1 MMRET
6 LFVKT
11 EITTQWLSDAGL
23 ILCVFT
29 AGLLVC
35 NQVGA
40 LSVLSPYYRINTP
53 ALCLLFGF
61 VTACCSMRFAIA
73 GCVFALPL
81 LPTIAWQLQT
91 YTGYGRVQDVAGAG
105 LDLTAGVLLGLCVN
119 SLWRRQSLKGRLA
132 MPWPA
137 GLVMVIL
144 TISVAVAIARNLHQ
158 SASPFLP
165 QALLYN
171 LMHLRTLGWHDDYRP
186 LLDWAAYGA
195 AFLLFALFI
204 PALKAM
210 PDRNDVI
217 FKPLMI
223 GLLIAA
229 LVGLRQSLFG
239 AGLNISQITFRQG
252 GFGYMALG
260 FQPDLHAFGAHM
272 LLGVV
277 GLFGYL
283 YNKKNFWLRA
293 CVVIGVMPLCGLVLL
308 FSKSKSSVAVAV
320 FVLLAMA
327 TLWIFRRAKYFK
339 HAVFGTC
346 LLSIVLIL
354 SFAIFTESWLALLSF
369 ILAKFSL
376 PDLGTLNLQLSYRP
390 EVYLAAVRM
399 FSLFPFAGLGQAEFY
414 RQSANH
420 DLTNS
425 LFLSYE
431 QNGEHAHNY
440 FLQTLVE
447 NGALGFAAF
456 ALLVAYPLLHAANK
470 RALLPGLVA
479 LLTVFGGNL
488 FSHSM
493 LVRENLLLAA
503 GFLALMYAAMADRQT
518 SVTPGKSLPLPAACG
533 FSHIL
538 NKLTTWRARPK
549 VLVSFAVLAALL
561 VAKETY
567 QSFKSSPF
575 NVDLQCQETRRLEL
589 DGWTSGRYVWDMPA
603 GAQGM
608 ALNLATTQP
617 DVVNRPLPAS
627 LAVWYDQRLLLKTDL
642 QFTKTGPQ
650 RFEINLPEGTLAS
663 PDDYQIEL
671 KVQRCFVPRNF
682 GMGGDARRL
691 GVRVESV
698 DWK

>member
-1 MMRET
+1 MRET

-11 EITTQWLSDAGL
+11 ETTTRWLSNSGL
-23 ILCVFT
+23 ILCVFA

-35 NQVGA
+35 NQFGA

-61 VTACCSMRFAIA
+61 VTACCGMRFAIA

-81 LPTIAWQLQT
+81 LPTFSWQLQI
-91 YTGYGRVQDVAGAG
+91 YTGYGRVQDVTGAG
-105 LDLTAGVLLGLCVN
+105 LDLAAGILLGLCVN
-119 SLWRRQSLKGRLA
+119 SLCRRQRLKDRIS

-137 GLVMVIL
+137 GMVMIVL

-158 SASPFLP
+158 SASLFLP
-165 QALLYN
+165 QALFYN
-171 LMHLRTLGWHDDYRP
+171 LMHLRALGWHDDYRP
-186 LLDWAAYGA
+186 LLDWVAYGT
-195 AFLLFALFI
+195 AFLLLAIFI

-210 PDRNDVI
+210 PNRNDLI

-223 GLLIAA
+223 GLIIAA
-229 LVGLRQSLFG
+229 LVGLRQSVLG
-239 AGLNISQITFRQG
+239 VGLNVAQLTFRQG
-252 GFGYMALG
+252 AFGYMAVG

-272 LLGVV
+272 LLGVI

-283 YNKKNFWLRA
+283 YQKKKLWLSA
-293 CVVIGVMPLCGLVLL
+293 LVVVSVMPLCGLVMFL
-308 FSKSKSSVAVAV
+308 SKSKSSVAVAV
-320 FVLLAMA
+320 FFLLVMA
-327 TLWIFRRAKYFK
+327 TLWTFRRAKYLK
-339 HAVFGTC
+339 EAVFRTC
-346 LLSIVLIL
+346 LLSVVLIL

-369 ILAKFSL
+369 ILAKFNL

-456 ALLVAYPLLHAANK
+456 ALLIAYPILHAANK
-470 RALLPGLVA
+470 RTLLPGLVA
-479 LLTVFGGNL
+479 LLAVFGGNL

-503 GFLALMYAAMADRQT
+503 CFLALMYAAIADRQT
-518 SVTPGKSLPLPAACG
+518 SVTPGKSLPLPTAYG
-533 FSHIL
+533 FSPVL
-538 NKLTTWRARPK
+538 NNLTTWRARPK
-549 VLVSFAVLAALL
+549 VLVSFVVLAALL
-561 VAKETY
+561 IAKETY
-567 QSFKSSPF
+567 QSFKGSPF
-575 NVDLQCQETRRLEL
+575 NVDPQCQETRRLER
-589 DGWTSGRYVWDMPA
+589 DGWTSGRYVWDVPV

-617 DVVNRPLPAS
+617 DVVSRPLPAS
-627 LAVWYDQRLLLKTDL
+627 LAVWYDQRLLLKKDL
-642 QFTKTGPQ
+642 QLTKTGPQ
-650 RFEINLPEGTLAS
+650 RFEIDLPEGTLAT

-671 KVQRCFVPRNF
+671 KVQRCFIPKNL
-682 GMGGDARRL
+682 GMGDDARRL